1 MVDAIDN
8 LLQQLYIYP
17 QLESEM
23 VICIG
28 FPEVKYQ
35 TLELNNPEIALGG
48 DNILLLWEADR
59 ELEIKISLSDENF
72 AKLKDL
78 LA

>member
-1 MVDAIDN
+1 
-8 LLQQLYIYP
+8 
-17 QLESEM
+17 
-23 VICIG
+23 
-28 FPEVKYQ
+28 
-35 TLELNNPEIALGG
+35 LNNPEIALGA

-72 AKLKDL
+72 AKLKEL